1 MVQIATDSSQQQRTK
16 NMTDEDSKL
25 VIISSIAAVNTDT
38 KHFKIRAAF
47 IHINP
52 NHHFIELPHDKC

>member
-25 VIISSIAAVNTDT
+25 VIISSIAAVDTDT
-38 KHFKIRAAF
+38 KHF
-47 IHINP
+47 
-52 NHHFIELPHDKC
+52 